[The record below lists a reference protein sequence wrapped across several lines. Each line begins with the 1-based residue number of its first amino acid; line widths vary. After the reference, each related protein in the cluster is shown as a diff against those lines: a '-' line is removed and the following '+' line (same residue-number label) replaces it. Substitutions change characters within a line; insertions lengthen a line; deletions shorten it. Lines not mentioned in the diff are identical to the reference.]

1 MAAEVLRGRSLGPAA
16 FEDQY
21 VGIKFLAGFGEIAG

>member
-21 VGIKFLAGFGEIAG
+21 VGINLLAGFDEIAG